1 MTRHHALAMM
11 VSLYVTWAHATS
23 ETRRVQD
30 ITDTQAS
37 LRHRPAIPTTQPDKT
52 SIVSTPLPSILW
64 VVADDLGYT
73 DLSYKGGEFPTP
85 TLDSLVRRYTLRGHC
100 RCGGVYMVTGDGRP

>member
-11 VSLYVTWAHATS
+11 MSLYVTWAHATS

-73 DLSYKGGEFPTP
+73 DLSYKGGEFPAP
-85 TLDSLVRRYTLRGHC
+85 TLSSLHWCTDGTWARGIRH
-100 RCGGVYMVTGDGRP
+100 V